1 MRFKLVLSVQTEL
14 SGNILPV
21 SYQYEL
27 SSCVH
32 RILTE
37 DRGADEQWLGMNG
50 FLPEMNTRYKLLSV
64 SNFYIPKIK
73 VEEDRLYVLA
83 KRVQLWIS
91 TLPERGSEEFIRRA
105 FQGRDILVGDRKSQV
120 AFKIDEIYKSEP
132 VEYTETMTYLSLSP
146 IVVSCMRTNRSFEYI
161 GPESP
166 DYEELLLHTILE
178 KYSYFYGKD
187 FPYESNFKF
196 ELIAPPKRKGIFI
209 KRFTREESKVIGYM
223 CKFRLTLHPVL
234 QQLIHN
240 TGLGDKISLG
250 FGCIEIYE

>member
-37 DRGADEQWLGMNG
+37 DRGAYEQWLGMNG

-91 TLPERGSEEFIRRA
+91 TLPERGSEEFIAHGQHPQFRVFA
-105 FQGRDILVGDRKSQV
+105 LNLPKNQLTQLTED
-120 AFKIDEIYKSEP
+120 AMDE
-132 VEYTETMTYLSLSP
+132 LFCRL
-146 IVVSCMRTNRSFEYI
+146 
-161 GPESP
+161 
-166 DYEELLLHTILE
+166 
-178 KYSYFYGKD
+178 
-187 FPYESNFKF
+187 
-196 ELIAPPKRKGIFI
+196 
-209 KRFTREESKVIGYM
+209 REEFHINNGSEGV
-223 CKFRLTLHPVL
+223 PENEV
-234 QQLIHN
+234 
-240 TGLGDKISLG
+240 
-250 FGCIEIYE
+250 